1 MLFSRMVKIMNCPCT
16 SVRRIIAI
24 CIGQLNSREK
34 GQIPRLEY
42 AEEQLKPS
50 AGVDGLTPN
59 EIILWI
65 ISHMLFLKSALAGW
79 THHLKVLVIVD
90 IYARVSYHETTILAE
105 KVQNISRHY
114 QPFFKRN
121 ASVVIRS
128 SHRYG

>member
-1 MLFSRMVKIMNCPCT
+1 MVKIMNCPCT

-42 AEEQLKPS
+42 AEEQIS
-50 AGVDGLTPN
+50 
-59 EIILWI
+59 WI